1 MHIIGRKTE
10 EKLKSK
16 SGASLVL
23 ALLVFLFCAMIDSTV
38 LAAAMSSSGTLTS
51 TWEND
56 RDVYL
61 LKSAAG
67 LMNPSFEKKIWKASE
82 HTIKDGQITVPASST
97 MDTLYDALCIA
108 TYNNSKVPAVQSITF
123 TLGDTS
129 ISTAPV
135 TAAITMDDS
144 YNVTVIY
151 TKNGTA
157 RKVTQYFSA
166 ATADSNTTQ
175 GKGSSV
181 TWNDPVITIQ

>member
-23 ALLVFLFCAMIDSTV
+23 ALLVFLFCAMIGSTV
-38 LAAAMSSSGTLTS
+38 LAAAMSSSGTLTT

-67 LMNPSFEKKIWKASE
+67 LMDPSFENKTWKASE
-82 HTIKDGQITVPASST
+82 HTIKDQQIDLPASST
-97 MDTLYDALCIA
+97 MDTLYDALCIK
-108 TYNNSKVPAVQSITF
+108 TYNTGSAKQSITF

-129 ISTAPV
+129 ISTVPV

-166 ATADSNTTQ
+166 ATADSSTTQ